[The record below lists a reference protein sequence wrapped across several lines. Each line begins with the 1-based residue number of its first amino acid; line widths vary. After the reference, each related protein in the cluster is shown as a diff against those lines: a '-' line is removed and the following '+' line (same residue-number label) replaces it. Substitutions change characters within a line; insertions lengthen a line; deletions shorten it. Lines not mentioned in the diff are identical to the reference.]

1 MFRSNKTSKIIN
13 KFFKRKKMKKIQNK
27 LKVLMLEIYKRLNK
41 VILEITKNYFNN
53 YRMLN

>member
-1 MFRSNKTSKIIN
+1 
-13 KFFKRKKMKKIQNK
+13 MKKIQNK